1 MKFLIFIIPIFLL
14 SIIGL
19 FQIIYPITF
28 KDYSNNEMGFKI
40 SFPTDW
46 RIVEINKNI
55 INFIPSSNQEI
66 TASVVIDKTPLDY
79 SNMTLQELSN
89 KWVNETIDNASIN
102 ITDLNTK
109 DYSLGIYPAIRIESI
124 IDIGFVKQKSIEFGI
139 IIGNYS
145 YRISALAYTMTFD
158 DYIPIFQHI
167 LSSFKLLN
175 NQEDTNTIT
184 VKQSNYSLPHLAIL
198 NEKKIER
205 SFTNSN
211 VKD

>member
-124 IDIGFVKQKSIEFGI
+124 VDIGFVKQKSIEFGI

-145 YRISALAYTMTFD
+145 YRFSALAYTTTFE
-158 DYIPIFQHI
+158 DYTSIFQHI
-167 LSSFKLLN
+167 LSSFRIIN
-175 NQEDTNTIT
+175 NQEDTKTIT
-184 VKQSNYSLPHLAIL
+184 VKQSYNTIPHLAL
-198 NEKKIER
+198 SNEKKIEQP
-205 SFTNSN
+205 STNN
-211 VKD
+211 TLKD

>member
-1 MKFLIFIIPIFLL
+1 
-14 SIIGL
+14 
-19 FQIIYPITF
+19 
-28 KDYSNNEMGFKI
+28 MGFRI

-55 INFIPSSNQEI
+55 INFVPSLNQEI
-66 TASVVIDKTPLDY
+66 TASVVIDKTPIDHP
-79 SNMTLQELSN
+79 NMTLQELSN
-89 KWVNETIDNASIN
+89 IWVNETIDNTSIN
-102 ITDLNTK
+102 ITDINTR

-145 YRISALAYTMTFD
+145 YRISAIAYTTTFE

-167 LSSFKLLN
+167 LSSFKLIN
-175 NQEDTNTIT
+175 NQEDTKRIT
-184 VKQSNYSLPHLAIL
+184 VKQSNYSLPHLVIS
-198 NEKKIER
+198 NEKKIEQP
-205 SFTNSN
+205 STNSN